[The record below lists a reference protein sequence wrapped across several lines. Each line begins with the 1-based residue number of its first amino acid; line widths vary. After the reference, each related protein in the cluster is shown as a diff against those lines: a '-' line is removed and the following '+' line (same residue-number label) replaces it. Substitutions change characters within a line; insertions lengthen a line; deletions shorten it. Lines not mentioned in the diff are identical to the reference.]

1 MKSLLRGIIFLILV
15 SAILLL
21 SDLQNRNGS
30 ALRKNNESR
39 NLTVTG
45 KVKLAVVHYVDS
57 PNSEDCEKGIRKALG
72 DNNLSENED
81 FTMKVFNAQ
90 GDVST
95 LNSIS
100 QSLAGEK
107 WDLVFAIS
115 TPSVQLLTKKLQGQ
129 KIVFTN
135 VADPVIAGLG
145 KSFDDHLPDVTGVST
160 MSDFEGL
167 IKLSGIL
174 KPGMK
179 LAGTVYTPSEIN
191 SVAYKDYLVRA
202 AKKAGIEVIAAPANS
217 ATEVM
222 DAANSLVSRNIEAF
236 CQISDNLVGSSGSSI
251 IKVSYDNKIPCFGFV
266 ASQFSLGAVAVCA
279 RDYVQAGYEAGEMG
293 IEVLAGKS
301 PGKIPFRYVTL
312 THNMVN
318 REAAAFFSIKVPDDL
333 NLVIPA
339 IEIVDKLNK

>member
-1 MKSLLRGIIFLILV
+1 MKSLSRGIIALLLV
-15 SAILLL
+15 ATILLL
-21 SDLQNRNGS
+21 SDLQNRSG
-30 ALRKNNESR
+30 KKETER
-39 NLTVTG
+39 NKTPKRSISGMT
-45 KVKLAVVHYVDS
+45 KLAIVHYVDS
-57 PNSEDCEKGIRKALG
+57 PNSEDCEKGIRNALTE
-72 DNNLSENED
+72 NNLQED
-81 FTMKVFNAQ
+81 EDYTIKVYNAQ

-100 QSLAGEK
+100 QSIGSEK

-115 TPSVQLLTKKLQGQ
+115 TPSVQLLTKKLPEQ
-129 KIVFTN
+129 KIIFTN

-145 KSFDDHLPDVTGVST
+145 KSFDDHLPNVTGVST
-160 MSDFEGL
+160 MSDFDGL
-167 IKLSGIL
+167 IKLSAIL
-174 KPGMK
+174 MPGLK

-251 IKVSYDNKIPCFGFV
+251 IKVSNNNRIPCFGFV
-266 ASQFSLGAVAVCA
+266 ASQFNLGAMAVCA
-279 RDYVQAGYEAGEMG
+279 RDYVQAGYEAGQMG

-301 PGKIPFRYVTL
+301 PGQIPFRYVTM
-312 THNMVN
+312 THYRVN
-318 REAAAFFSIKVPDDL
+318 REAALFFGLTIPENLSQIFPD
-333 NLVIPA
+333 V
-339 IEIVDKLNK
+339 EIIDKLNK